1 MSDEVFEMICAMD
14 RRRVEL
20 QVVLQCAPT
29 IAGIKTSNLLI
40 VSKDQEDKVRYVL
53 RHSGLLGY
61 RLVYDRHRVIFLVFN
76 KDMLTAY
83 LSTDEVRAFLKEYGY
98 RTDAFGY
105 SLRYFQERYA
115 NYVRSREEF
124 PHEMGVFL
132 GYPLG
137 DVRGFIDNEGDGF
150 VLSGY
155 WKVYNNET
163 EAQRLFEL
171 FDDVKDDM
179 VLMLSSGCSVREIVE
194 KYREQAAAGLVA
206 V

>member
-1 MSDEVFEMICAMD
+1 MCEEVFEMICAMD
-14 RRRVEL
+14 RRCVEL

-29 IAGIKTSNLLI
+29 LAGLKTSNLLI
-40 VSKDQEDKVRYVL
+40 IPKDQEDKVRFVL

-76 KDMLTAY
+76 KDMLISY
-83 LSTDEVRAFLKEYGY
+83 LAKPEIKEFLSSYGY

-105 SLRYFQERYA
+105 ALRNFQNRYDS
-115 NYVRSREEF
+115 YVHKRDSF

-132 GYPLG
+132 GYPLC
-137 DVRGFIDNEGDGF
+137 DVVGFIQNGGDGF

-155 WKVYNNET
+155 WKVYKNAT
-163 EAQRLFEL
+163 EAQKLFEK
-171 FDDVKDDM
+171 FDIVKDDM
-179 VLMLSSGCSVREIVE
+179 VRMVFKGYSLRDIVNTYS
-194 KYREQAAAGLVA
+194 KPVISLA

>member
-1 MSDEVFEMICAMD
+1 MCEEVFEMICAMD
-14 RRRVEL
+14 RRCVEL

-29 IAGIKTSNLLI
+29 LAGLKTSNLLI
-40 VSKDQEDKVRYVL
+40 VPKDQEDKVRFVL

-76 KDMLTAY
+76 KDKLISY
-83 LSTDEVRAFLKEYGY
+83 LAKPEVKEFLSSYGY

-105 SLRYFQERYA
+105 LLRNFQNRYDS
-115 NYVRSREEF
+115 YVHKRDNF

-132 GYPLG
+132 GYPLC
-137 DVRGFIDNEGDGF
+137 DVVGFIQNGGDGF

-155 WKVYNNET
+155 WKVYKNAT
-163 EAQRLFEL
+163 EAQKLFEK
-171 FDDVKDDM
+171 FDIVKDDM
-179 VLMLSSGCSVREIVE
+179 VRMVFKGYSLKDIVNTYA
-194 KYREQAAAGLVA
+194 KPVISLA

>member
-1 MSDEVFEMICAMD
+1 MSEEVFEILCAMD

-20 QVVLQCAPT
+20 QIVLQCAPT
-29 IAGIKTSNLLI
+29 LAGLKTSNLLI
-40 VSKDQEDKVRYVL
+40 IPRDQEDKVRYVL

-76 KDMLTAY
+76 RDMLMSY
-83 LSTDEVRAFLKEYGY
+83 LSQEDVRSFLSEYGY

-105 SLRYFQERYA
+105 SLRYFQERYDA
-115 NYVRSREEF
+115 FVHSRKEF

-132 GYPLG
+132 GYPLC
-137 DVRGFIDNEGDGF
+137 DVKGFIDNGGDGF

-155 WKVYNNET
+155 WKVYDNEA
-163 EAQRLFEL
+163 EAQNLFEQ

-179 VLMLSSGCSVREIVE
+179 VRRLSDGQSIKDIIGEYDR
-194 KYREQAAAGLVA
+194 RAATYVA
-206 V
+206 S